1 MRKTI
6 EIKVSPEM
14 WAERTLHDGY
24 VAAYR
29 VEGGINKE
37 YKFMGVRIEGFS
49 TLVLVFGSHEPGED
63 ETRSPVITELCD
75 DRQQWISVKDGLP
88 ASHEHVLIT
97 INKKGYKQFVRQS
110 YYSAVLKTWG
120 AIDERL
126 KGEYSC
132 EEVTHW
138 MPLPSPPEVD
148 DV

>member
-75 DRQQWISVKDGLP
+75 DRQQWISVKDRLP
-88 ASHEHVLIT
+88 EEATDRFLVCDAFTKNQAVGFMSDGY
-97 INKKGYKQFVRQS
+97 INCWDDMFDD
-110 YYSAVLKTWG
+110 
-120 AIDERL
+120 AI
-126 KGEYSC
+126 
-132 EEVTHW
+132 THW

>member
-75 DRQQWISVKDGLP
+75 DRQQWISVKDRLP
-88 ASHEHVLIT
+88 EANEYILICHTHWGDAT
-97 INKKGYKQFVRQS
+97 IMIGWFS
-110 YYSAVLKTWG
+110 EGEFWYYEEG
-120 AIDERL
+120 AEKL
-126 KGEYSC
+126 Y
-132 EEVTHW
+132 EVVFW
-138 MPLPSPPEVD
+138 MPLPDPPEVD